1 VGNFTLACLHVNTRG
16 ITNVKSFTL
25 QATWEEERKTLKK
38 SFFSKNSHFLH
49 LATKKRGAATLSIT
63 TFNIMT
69 FTEVILSAMTMNI
82 LTFSTKSSSAILSI
96 NDT

>member
-1 VGNFTLACLHVNTRG
+1 M
-16 ITNVKSFTL
+16 
-25 QATWEEERKTLKK
+25 
-38 SFFSKNSHFLH
+38 H

-69 FTEVILSAMTMNI
+69 FTEVILSAMTVNI
-82 LTFSTKSSSAILSI
+82 LTFSTKSSNAILSI